1 MNDIPKL
8 TADGYLADLHAW
20 TPEVAEFLANKQNIT
35 LTPDHW
41 EIVNLLREFYFT
53 YNASPS
59 MRTLVNAVK
68 VKYGADK
75 GNSIYLHQL
84 FPGGAALQAN
94 NIAGLPK
101 PIRCI

>member
-1 MNDIPKL
+1 MDIKL
-8 TADGYLADLHAW
+8 TADGYLANIDDW
-20 TPEVAEFLANKQNIT
+20 TPAIAEFLAQQYGLH
-35 LTPDHW
+35 LTPLHW
-41 EIVNLLREFYFT
+41 EVINLLRGFYLE

-59 MRTLVNAVK
+59 IRTLVNAMRQA
-68 VKYGADK
+68 YGAEK

-84 FPGGAALQAN
+84 FPGAALQAT

>member
-1 MNDIPKL
+1 MNIDL
-8 TADGYLADLHAW
+8 TPDGYLVNLADW
-20 TPEVAEFLANKQNIT
+20 TPEVAQFLASRQDIV
-35 LTPDHW
+35 LTPQHW
-41 EIVNLLREFYFT
+41 EIINLLRAFYIK

-59 MRTLVNAVK
+59 MRTLVNAVREQ
-68 VKYGADK
+68 YGPEK
-75 GNSIYLHQL
+75 GNSIYLQQL

>member
-1 MNDIPKL
+1 MNVEL
-8 TADGYLADLHAW
+8 TNEG
-20 TPEVAEFLANKQNIT
+20 FLANIADWDPDVAEHLARLQNIE
-35 LTPDHW
+35 LTREHW
-41 EIVNLLREFYFT
+41 EIINLLRAFYVE

-59 MRTLVNAVK
+59 MRALINAVRDQ
-68 VKYGADK
+68 YGPDK
-75 GNSIYLHQL
+75 GNSIYLAKL

>member
-1 MNDIPKL
+1 MNVEL
-8 TADGYLADLHAW
+8 TNEGYLANLADW
-20 TPEVAEFLANKQNIT
+20 TPEVGTYLAHRLDIT
-35 LTPDHW
+35 LTPEHW
-41 EIVNLLREFYFT
+41 EIINLLRAFYIK

-59 MRTLVNAVK
+59 MRTLVNAVREQ
-68 VKYGADK
+68 YGPEK
-75 GNSIYLHQL
+75 GNSIYLQKL

>member
-1 MNDIPKL
+1 MKPNL
-8 TADGYLADLHAW
+8 TKDGYLADLADW
-20 TPEVAEFLANKQNIT
+20 TPLVAEYLAKLQHIE
-35 LTPDHW
+35 LTPEHW
-41 EIVNLLREFYFT
+41 EIINLLRAFYIK

-59 MRTLVNAVK
+59 VRTLVNAVREQ
-68 VKYGADK
+68 YGSEK
-75 GNSIYLHQL
+75 GNSIYLAKL